1 LRGWCSLGRAGSNPV
16 VGTLGIRIYIK
27 KETIQNFE

>member
-1 LRGWCSLGRAGSNPV
+1 
-16 VGTLGIRIYIK
+16 LGIRIYIK